1 MSKIKTLK
9 DKKKNRW
16 TELPVTNR
24 NKFKKRVRNS
34 EKIQMKYQAN
44 NIDTNL
50 KGEKLIFTGSG
61 SFSWEKVGTPTVEEI
76 ISGESSV
83 FR

>member
-1 MSKIKTLK
+1 
-9 DKKKNRW
+9 
-16 TELPVTNR
+16 
-24 NKFKKRVRNS
+24 
-34 EKIQMKYQAN
+34 MKYQAN

-61 SFSWEKVGTPTVEEI
+61 SFSWEKVGTPTVEEV

>member
-61 SFSWEKVGTPTVEEI
+61 SFSWEKVWTPTVEEV